1 MNKFRILPT
10 DLSLWNRDEF
20 LEFLV
25 THQDQ
30 DIVLDINKEGS
41 CLSSNGIYQLIDLFN
56 FKSVTVHTD
65 NAVEEHTQ
73 YNIVKGP
80 LRFRFFNVPTDTD
93 YTELH
98 SWNSH
103 TVFGAFYNRA
113 LWHRMGIAAALEH
126 DYKSI
131 STLNFRYNPHSE
143 DVRREFEMQTLFEI
157 DPESAAKFMSVY
169 KSFPLQLEEHDGYTV
184 GVSTRRHTDQ
194 LAKFYPNL
202 LIDIVGESFVQGRT
216 FYATEKTVRPM
227 LLKKPFI
234 VMGPKCFLT
243 HLRQMG
249 FRTFYEYWDENYDGY
264 EPVQKYK
271 MILKL
276 LDDLSKKPIFELEQM
291 YRDMQPIL
299 DHNYNL
305 LINGNYTTTITY
317 VD

>member
-1 MNKFRILPT
+1 
-10 DLSLWNRDEF
+10 
-20 LEFLV
+20 
-25 THQDQ
+25 
-30 DIVLDINKEGS
+30 
-41 CLSSNGIYQLIDLFN
+41 
-56 FKSVTVHTD
+56 
-65 NAVEEHTQ
+65 
-73 YNIVKGP
+73 
-80 LRFRFFNVPTDTD
+80 
-93 YTELH
+93 
-98 SWNSH
+98 
-103 TVFGAFYNRA
+103 
-113 LWHRMGIAAALEH
+113 
-126 DYKSI
+126 
-131 STLNFRYNPHSE
+131 
-143 DVRREFEMQTLFEI
+143 
-157 DPESAAKFMSVY
+157 
-169 KSFPLQLEEHDGYTV
+169 
-184 GVSTRRHTDQ
+184 
-194 LAKFYPNL
+194 
-202 LIDIVGESFVQGRT
+202 
-216 FYATEKTVRPM
+216 M